1 MAGVI
6 GFVTLAAL
14 GGSLLYI
21 VASIGRWLAEPQ
33 YPRRSPVHV
42 VVIEEY
48 DFFDD
53 DPDGG
58 DPDGG
63 QPQDIPDNVV
73 PLHSQR
79 VEPGDLRIANDQPL
93 R

>member
-21 VASIGRWLAEPQ
+21 TVSIGRWLAEPQ
-33 YPRRSPVHV
+33 HPRRAPVHV
-42 VVIEEY
+42 VVIEED

-58 DPDGG
+58 DPGG
-63 QPQDIPDNVV
+63 GEPQDVPDNVI
-73 PLHSQR
+73 PLHSPRPQL
-79 VEPGDLRIANDQPL
+79 GALRTANDQQH

>member
-1 MAGVI
+1 MTGVI
-6 GFVTLAAL
+6 AFMTLAAL
-14 GGSLLYI
+14 GSSLLYI
-21 VASIGRWLAEPQ
+21 VVSIGRWLAEPQ
-33 YPRRSPVHV
+33 HPQRTPVHV

-48 DFFDD
+48 DSFDD

-63 QPQDIPDNVV
+63 RPQDIPDNVV

-79 VEPGDLRIANDQPL
+79 VELGALRAAND
-93 R
+93 RHH